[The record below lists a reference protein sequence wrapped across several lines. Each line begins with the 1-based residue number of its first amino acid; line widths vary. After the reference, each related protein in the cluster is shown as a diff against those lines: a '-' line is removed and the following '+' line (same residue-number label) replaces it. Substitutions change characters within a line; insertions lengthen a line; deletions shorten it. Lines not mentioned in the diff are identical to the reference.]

1 MDEFCIL
8 DHFNQYKNEF
18 KKFESVFGM
27 YFFNKKKVD
36 YAAESLM
43 WVHLCRT

>member
-1 MDEFCIL
+1 MSSVYLTIL
-8 DHFNQYKNEF
+8 ISIKMSLKSLNLSLECTFLI
-18 KKFESVFGM
+18 
-27 YFFNKKKVD
+27 KKKVD